1 MFRKLYENRKE
12 ITNILF
18 LIYIIAVLSLT
29 FIVRETMVFRTP
41 HNRGVILEPFR
52 EMQAMIE
59 QPDHFFWFMQIALNV
74 LLFIP
79 FGFLLPCVN
88 RNFRSS
94 MAIVASGFLFSGFI
108 ETMQYITGRGLTEV
122 DDIITNTTG
131 AAVGAFIYWAA
142 VVVKE
147 KYRKEGIFL

>member
-1 MFRKLYENRKE
+1 M
-12 ITNILF
+12 
-18 LIYIIAVLSLT
+18 
-29 FIVRETMVFRTP
+29 
-41 HNRGVILEPFR
+41 
-52 EMQAMIE
+52 
-59 QPDHFFWFMQIALNV
+59 
-74 LLFIP
+74 
-79 FGFLLPCVN
+79 
-88 RNFRSS
+88 
-94 MAIVASGFLFSGFI
+94 FSGFI

>member
-74 LLFIP
+74 LLFIS
-79 FGFLLPCVN
+79 FGFLLPCVS

-94 MAIVASGFLFSGFI
+94 MAIVASGFLFS
-108 ETMQYITGRGLTEV
+108 GRGLTEV

>member
-1 MFRKLYENRKE
+1 
-12 ITNILF
+12 
-18 LIYIIAVLSLT
+18 
-29 FIVRETMVFRTP
+29 
-41 HNRGVILEPFR
+41 
-52 EMQAMIE
+52 MQAMIE

-79 FGFLLPCVN
+79 FGFLLPCVS
-88 RNFRSS
+88 RYFRSS
-94 MAIVASGFLFSGFI
+94 MAIVASGFMFSGFI